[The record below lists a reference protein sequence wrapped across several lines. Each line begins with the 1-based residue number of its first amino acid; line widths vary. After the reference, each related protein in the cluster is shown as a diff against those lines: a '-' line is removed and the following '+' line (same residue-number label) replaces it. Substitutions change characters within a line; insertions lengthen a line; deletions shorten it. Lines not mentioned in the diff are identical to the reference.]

1 MKAKNVAKSIDV
13 IIGGLEDLKKE
24 LLEADVETT
33 EEAVEAEAPKT
44 RKTSKKSEPVSDN
57 KVSKKTKAT
66 TKAAKVE
73 EEDEDDGD
81 TDYASMKYNDLKKLA
96 VERGMK
102 SPNVSKDELIAFLS
116 GEDVDDEEEDV
127 ESEAVENETDE
138 EDLTDT
144 VTKLLDGVDTEDIA
158 GFLTENGISA
168 KGKRPSLIAK
178 IVTAI
183 EDGDLSLEDLE
194 VEDDEEEEVE
204 EAPKKTSKKSA
215 TPKSKKSAKV
225 EEPEDD
231 DDEEDEDDEEES
243 EDAGFGYVCDYD
255 AEMFIN
261 EETDNELLARVT
273 PERFEAAKK
282 YAAGVEKDLKKKTK
296 KAELVKELEE
306 FFGDEFNA
314 KKDDILEVAVTKF
327 LLMTDDDGETHELE
341 DPYEINEIA
350 CCCGQQLT
358 ETKDGYVCDIC
369 GNEYDEE

>member
-73 EEDEDDGD
+73 EEDGDDGD

-127 ESEAVENETDE
+127 ESEEVENETDE

-194 VEDDEEEEVE
+194 VEDDSEEEVE
-204 EAPKKTSKKSA
+204 EAPKKTNKKSDK
-215 TPKSKKSAKV
+215 PKSKKSAKV
-225 EEPEDD
+225 EEPE
-231 DDEEDEDDEEES
+231 EDDEEES
-243 EDAGFGYVCDYD
+243 EEVGYVEDED
-255 AEMFIN
+255 GNFVN
-261 EETDNELLARVT
+261 ELEENELLHTVSADRY
-273 PERFEAAKK
+273 EAYEK
-282 YAAGVEKDLKKKTK
+282 YISKVEKDIKKKSV
-296 KAELVKELEE
+296 KAELIDELEE
-306 FFGDEFNA
+306 FFGDDFDS
-314 KKDDILEVAVTKF
+314 KKDDIVEFAGIKF
-327 LLMTDDDGETHELE
+327 LLMTDDEGETHDMEE
-341 DPYEINEIA
+341 PYEINEIA
-350 CCCGQQLT
+350 CCCGQPLT
-358 ETKDGYVCDIC
+358 ETEDGFVCDIC
-369 GNEYDEE
+369 GSEYDED

>member
-73 EEDEDDGD
+73 EEDDGD
-81 TDYASMKYNDLKKLA
+81 TDYASMKYNELKKLA

-144 VTKLLDGVDTEDIA
+144 VTKLLDGLDKEDIA
-158 GFLTENGISA
+158 VFLTEDGISA
-168 KGKRPSLIAK
+168 KGKIP
-178 IVTAI
+178 
-183 EDGDLSLEDLE
+183 
-194 VEDDEEEEVE
+194 
-204 EAPKKTSKKSA
+204 
-215 TPKSKKSAKV
+215 
-225 EEPEDD
+225 
-231 DDEEDEDDEEES
+231 
-243 EDAGFGYVCDYD
+243 
-255 AEMFIN
+255 
-261 EETDNELLARVT
+261 
-273 PERFEAAKK
+273 
-282 YAAGVEKDLKKKTK
+282 
-296 KAELVKELEE
+296 
-306 FFGDEFNA
+306 
-314 KKDDILEVAVTKF
+314 
-327 LLMTDDDGETHELE
+327 
-341 DPYEINEIA
+341 
-350 CCCGQQLT
+350 
-358 ETKDGYVCDIC
+358 
-369 GNEYDEE
+369 

>member
-44 RKTSKKSEPVSDN
+44 RKTSKKSESVSDN

-194 VEDDEEEEVE
+194 VEDDEEESST
-204 EAPKKTSKKSA
+204 KFTLFTSSDHSSYIL
-215 TPKSKKSAKV
+215 SKQSQ
-225 EEPEDD
+225 
-231 DDEEDEDDEEES
+231 ES
-243 EDAGFGYVCDYD
+243 EK
-255 AEMFIN
+255 
-261 EETDNELLARVT
+261 NELESSYNYRVVNNGIVK
-273 PERFEAAKK
+273 EEFSYIREIE
-282 YAAGVEKDLKKKTK
+282 GDKDL
-296 KAELVKELEE
+296 
-306 FFGDEFNA
+306 
-314 KKDDILEVAVTKF
+314 IKF
-327 LLMTDDDGETHELE
+327 
-341 DPYEINEIA
+341 
-350 CCCGQQLT
+350 
-358 ETKDGYVCDIC
+358 TKDGKSYKIKSYVEDSKSYIKIK
-369 GNEYDEE
+369 DEDTKEEVI